1 MGADLDAYF
10 LRIGHGGAR
19 TPTLETLAA
28 IHRLHPAAIPFE
40 NLDPLLG
47 RAVRLDLASLEAKLV
62 HGRRGGYCFEQNG
75 LLLQVLTGLGYSVT
89 PLAARVRWML
99 ADDAPPTALS
109 HMLLRV
115 DLAEGPFLVDAGF
128 GGQSLTAPLRMQ
140 AGPEQPTPHGVYRLA
155 EADGG
160 VDLQFRLSD
169 RWATLYRF
177 TQEPRVVMDYEV
189 SNWFTSTHPASRFVN
204 NLIAAR
210 VEGERRLSLFNA
222 ELTVFEADG
231 AAERRVLDG
240 PDEAHAVL
248 TRRFGLAAELHDLE
262 GVWARLPPPGRG
274 PV

>member
-1 MGADLDAYF
+1 M
-10 LRIGHGGAR
+10 
-19 TPTLETLAA
+19 
-28 IHRLHPAAIPFE
+28 
-40 NLDPLLG
+40 
-47 RAVRLDLASLEAKLV
+47 